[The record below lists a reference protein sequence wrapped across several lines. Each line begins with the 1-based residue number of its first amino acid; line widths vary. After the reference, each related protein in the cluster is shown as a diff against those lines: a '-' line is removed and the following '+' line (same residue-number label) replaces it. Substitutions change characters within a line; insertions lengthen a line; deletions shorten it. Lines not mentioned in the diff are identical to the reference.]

1 MFGYTPTSAK
11 KKVQTITN
19 VNATAQY
26 NERIVFKEIFKR
38 VQNALS
44 CFQAKSKL
52 AEILPNSKPTTSKLA
67 QTSLHSTKSTF
78 AAGVAG
84 AARVG
89 FSARRAEAS
98 GTSLSSVLSSTF
110 GSAVPLFVGSEASGT
125 LKSLKI
131 RKIFFF

>member
-1 MFGYTPTSAK
+1 MFGYTPTSVK

-52 AEILPNSKPTTSKLA
+52 AEILPNSK
-67 QTSLHSTKSTF
+67 F
-78 AAGVAG
+78 AKFA
-84 AARVG
+84 
-89 FSARRAEAS
+89 
-98 GTSLSSVLSSTF
+98 
-110 GSAVPLFVGSEASGT
+110 
-125 LKSLKI
+125 
-131 RKIFFF
+131 

>member
-1 MFGYTPTSAK
+1 MFGYTPTSVK

-52 AEILPNSKPTTSKLA
+52 AEILPNSKHAKLA
-67 QTSLHSTKSTF
+67 QTCCINSSNESNSTF
-78 AAGVAG
+78 NTNTYKHAL
-84 AARVG
+84 
-89 FSARRAEAS
+89 
-98 GTSLSSVLSSTF
+98 T
-110 GSAVPLFVGSEASGT
+110 
-125 LKSLKI
+125 
-131 RKIFFF
+131 